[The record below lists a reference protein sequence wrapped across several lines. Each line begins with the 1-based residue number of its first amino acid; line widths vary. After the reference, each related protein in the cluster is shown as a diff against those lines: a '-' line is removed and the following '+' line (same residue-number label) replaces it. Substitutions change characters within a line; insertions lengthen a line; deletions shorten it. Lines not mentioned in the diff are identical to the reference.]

1 LILFHL
7 FYELWLRLIGK
18 REEFPLEFRIYHAV
32 LIITGLALSYNVWFK
47 YYIGSTE
54 GAFMALIFL
63 FINCFLF
70 YISRLNRRT
79 SANVMLF
86 SIAGNG
92 LVTASF
98 FINSGINGPALIYSA
113 AVVLLVIAISP
124 TSRQRFLVIINF
136 VVVVV
141 LLYAQYAHPGMF
153 VSSYISLRARY
164 IDIGTAYFFSIGLIY
179 FTMRYARKNY
189 TFEKTSA
196 EEKSQAII
204 EHQEFIVNQNIELAS
219 LNERFEYVT
228 KATFDAIWDWNIV
241 KNELYWG
248 KGYKTIFGYID
259 GTGEISQNYL
269 LWQTRVHPDD
279 AQRVLQ
285 TLQAAIE
292 EPEQHIWQ
300 EQYRY
305 LKADGTYAY
314 VMDRGYVIRD
324 DEKKAIRIVGAL
336 QDITSF
342 TEQQL
347 RIVEQNERLKQ
358 IADINS
364 HELRKPVATILGLVQ
379 LIEPNTIKDE
389 LHSQLFEHIRTTTL
403 ELDDVVKKVAD
414 STNEAYHKVSRSGR

>member
-7 FYELWLRLIGK
+7 FYELWLRLVGK

-54 GAFMALIFL
+54 GAFLALIFL

-70 YISRLNRRT
+70 YISRLNRQT
-79 SANVMLF
+79 GANVVLF

-92 LVTASF
+92 LVAASF
-98 FINSGINGPALIYSA
+98 FINSGINGPAIIYSS

-141 LLYAQYAHPGMF
+141 LLYMQYAHPEMF
-153 VSSYISLRARY
+153 VYSYNSVRARY

-219 LNERFEYVT
+219 LNERYEYVT
-228 KATFDAIWDWNIV
+228 KATFDAIWDWDIA

-248 KGYKTIFGYID
+248 KGYETNFGYTA
-259 GTGEISQNYL
+259 GSGEMSQNYL
-269 LWQTRVHPDD
+269 LWQTRVHPSD
-279 AQRVLQ
+279 AERVLQ

-292 EPEQHIWQ
+292 EPDQHIWQ

-314 VMDRGYVIRD
+314 VIDRGYMIRD
-324 DEKKAIRIVGAL
+324 EDRKVVRIVGAL

-342 TEQQL
+342 KEQQL
-347 RIVEQNERLKQ
+347 RIIEQNEKLKQ

-364 HELRKPVATILGLVQ
+364 HELRRPVATILGLIQ
-379 LIEPNTIKDE
+379 LIEPDDIKDE
-389 LHSQLFEHIRTTTL
+389 LHSQLFEYLKITTL
-403 ELDDVVKKVAD
+403 ELDGVIKKVAD
-414 STNEAYHKVSRSGR
+414 NTNEPRK